1 MTPKR
6 NRPTPRKRKTT
17 SADRPAPQ
25 PVSGYTAHDAVRLM
39 GFNNRQDAHQSGVL
53 DKIDKV
59 MIGPNIFLYD
69 TSQVEA
75 WAVALKAWRIGH
87 AAGGVSIPRVKALE
101 WLVGQ

>member
-1 MTPKR
+1 MTKR
-6 NRPTPRKRKTT
+6 NRPTPRPKRKANG
-17 SADRPAPQ
+17 ADRSAPR

-59 MIGPNIFLYD
+59 LIGPNIFLYN

-87 AAGGVSIPRVKALE
+87 AAGDVSIPRVKALE
-101 WLVGQ
+101 WMAGH